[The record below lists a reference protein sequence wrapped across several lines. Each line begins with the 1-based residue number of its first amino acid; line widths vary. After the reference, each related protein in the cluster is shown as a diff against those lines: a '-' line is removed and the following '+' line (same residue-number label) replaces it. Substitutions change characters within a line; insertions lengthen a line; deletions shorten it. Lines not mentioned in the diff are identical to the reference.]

1 VSVGVGFGCGL
12 VLSGGRGEVRGG
24 IEGLLVSVYVA
35 AGQAE
40 RAVEWYRAEI
50 APGRDTPIYT
60 TIALCLALTV
70 AGRPNEAMVAANG
83 LVDAAEAT
91 RNPLALSYAF
101 FVVGFAF
108 GDADPDRACEAL
120 RRGLVIAQ
128 ESGNRANES
137 HLAATLCR
145 LEGRTR

>member
-1 VSVGVGFGCGL
+1 M
-12 VLSGGRGEVRGG
+12 
-24 IEGLLVSVYVA
+24 
-35 AGQAE
+35 
-40 RAVEWYRAEI
+40 
-50 APGRDTPIYT
+50 
-60 TIALCLALTV
+60 CLALTV

-108 GDADPDRACEAL
+108 GDADPDRAYEAL